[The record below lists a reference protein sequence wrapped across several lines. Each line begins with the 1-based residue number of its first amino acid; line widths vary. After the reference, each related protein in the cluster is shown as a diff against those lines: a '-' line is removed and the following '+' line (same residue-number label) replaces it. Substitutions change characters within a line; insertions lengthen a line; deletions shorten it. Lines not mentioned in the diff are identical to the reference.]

1 MGSTF
6 FETLA
11 CLPGELH
18 LQVNKSILPVQQVP
32 RKISVTMKEEKNEQ
46 NWRINWTEDS
56 SKIKSTNWL
65 EKHHGCSQETTKQE
79 TSYLY

>member
-18 LQVNKSILPVQQVP
+18 LQVNNSILPVQQVP

-46 NWRINWTEDS
+46 N
-56 SKIKSTNWL
+56 
-65 EKHHGCSQETTKQE
+65 
-79 TSYLY
+79 